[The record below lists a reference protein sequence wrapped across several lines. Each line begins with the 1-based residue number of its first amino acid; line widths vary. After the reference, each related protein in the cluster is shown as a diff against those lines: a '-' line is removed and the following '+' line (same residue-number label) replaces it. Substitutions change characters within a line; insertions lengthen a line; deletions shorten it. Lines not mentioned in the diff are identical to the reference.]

1 MKSLT
6 EWLTFWFQVIPMS
19 RNLSKDNSQ
28 QSLANRLLISRW
40 RLNKLG
46 SKHLQFIWNKKIPKL
61 TQWML
66 WTSSKATL
74 PQWKSLMFMSRL
86 KTSFLT
92 FLRNNW
98 ATGPTLYPV
107 KPSLKAFTTS
117 KRPLAKTDKWQ
128 VWSNWQEAG
137 ITVVVTAG
145 DNSKKGVIR
154 EGHETFKIRIN
165 QQAEN
170 CSFQGY
176 RLSWLKKILN
186 RCWTIRKFCTI
197 H

>member
-1 MKSLT
+1 
-6 EWLTFWFQVIPMS
+6 
-19 RNLSKDNSQ
+19 
-28 QSLANRLLISRW
+28 
-40 RLNKLG
+40 
-46 SKHLQFIWNKKIPKL
+46 
-61 TQWML
+61 
-66 WTSSKATL
+66 
-74 PQWKSLMFMSRL
+74 
-86 KTSFLT
+86 
-92 FLRNNW
+92 
-98 ATGPTLYPV
+98 V